1 MDNTQKIGT
10 LKYWH
15 RDKAFGILRAPNDLN
30 VWTEYFVHISAVS
43 SGDPIVGSTAEF
55 IVGGKTRGALLPAL
69 KVKFFSKI
77 TASLIATLTTA
88 AQSLSAQLQ
97 EDGGAR

>member
-10 LKYWH
+10 LKYWN
-15 RDKAFGILRAPNDLN
+15 RDKAFGILRAPNELN
-30 VWTEYFVHISAVS
+30 VWTEYFVHISNVIE
-43 SGDPIVGSTAEF
+43 GDPVVGCRTEF

-69 KVKFFSKI
+69 KVKFSPKI

-88 AQSLSAQLQ
+88 VQS
-97 EDGGAR
+97 